1 MDINYYKSNPVSIIF
16 TDNFPKEYRFK
27 SNEFFKV
34 FEVKDDNSA
43 FEQLKNNIEDYHLFN
58 TILSGHK
65 TVEEAYVLLKSFL
78 DYNIKENYC
87 FDNSDYPFFIFLEN
101 EKLNKKTL
109 YSYYLEQEKE
119 RTDLDDEFRIDPKII
134 LFANV
139 SCSIKE
145 KLNGVLNYYHKKTI
159 KINNDNNEIPF
170 IKIMYIGVT
179 GIGKS
184 TMINEMNGEKL
195 SYSSSENHLKTRDVY
210 GVNKLLFKNRK
221 YPILNQDTEGFE
233 IGDNTQIEKVHNN
246 TLKNMGDNFKER
258 LHIVI
263 LLIKNER
270 GLDYDEINLM
280 IKLQEM
286 KILYYAICPRVDD
299 KDFVYRGKAK
309 RVINNLIT
317 KLNGNDNDCDSNT
330 KNLFKEFKDK
340 NNLIKILKQIL
351 GKIDTIIF
359 SSNILS
365 RKSKGKINLLNKIK
379 DDLNEI
385 YKIHETYIHTIDQ
398 DAKFKEKA
406 IISIGGN
413 IILNNNTKNDYSKI
427 LDNSPFVFNFSID
440 DIRRKEAEKLL
451 EDCDVSSTWLF
462 FYNQR
467 VESFR
472 KQILEKIRMI
482 YSEVNIDIE
491 LNISDFDKNESMF
504 YKTENTKQ
512 FIIKLIDFFDEK
524 YKQLEK
530 NKKYYS
536 QCKKYNESIKQFE
549 KYVEEFSNLKLNGE
563 PILYDIDLV

>member
-1 MDINYYKSNPVSIIF
+1 MSDKLLPVYLLF

-27 SNEFFKV
+27 SNELFKV

-43 FEQLKNNIEDYHLFN
+43 FEQLKTNIEKDHLYN
-58 TILSGHK
+58 AILSGHK
-65 TVEEAYVLLKSFL
+65 TVEEAYGLLKSFL

-87 FDNSDYPFFIFLEN
+87 FDNSNYPFFIFLEN

-139 SCSIKE
+139 SCSIRE

-233 IGDNTQIEKVHNN
+233 ILDNKIEKVHNI
-246 TLKNMGDNFKER
+246 LKNTEGNFKER

-263 LLIKNER
+263 LLFKNER
-270 GLDYDEINLM
+270 GLDYDEIDLM

-286 KILYYAICPRVDD
+286 KILYYGIYPREDG
-299 KDFVYRGKAK
+299 KDLIYRGKAT
-309 RVINNLIT
+309 RIINSIIKNIKNNNYDQKIENLIS
-317 KLNGNDNDCDSNT
+317 KLGN
-330 KNLFKEFKDK
+330 KDK
-340 NNLIKILKQIL
+340 LLEILNQILK
-351 GKIDTIIF
+351 KINTIIF
-359 SSNILS
+359 SANILS
-365 RKSKGKINLLNKIK
+365 KESKGKKNLVNKIK
-379 DDLNEI
+379 DDLNKI
-385 YKIHETYIHTIDQ
+385 YKIHEKYIEDI
-398 DAKFKEKA
+398 KEGIEKKEKVK
-406 IISIGGN
+406 ISIGGN
-413 IILNNNTKNDYSKI
+413 IILYNNEKVNYSKI
-427 LDNSPFVFNFSID
+427 LDDSPFFFGFSID

-462 FYNQR
+462 FYNQK

-472 KQILEKIRMI
+472 KKILEKIKKI

-491 LNISDFDKNESMF
+491 LDCGYFDNNESMF
-504 YKTENTKQ
+504 YKTENTKE
-512 FIIKLIDFFDEK
+512 FIRKLIDFFDEK
-524 YKQLEK
+524 YKELEK

-536 QCKKYNESIKQFE
+536 QCEKYNESIKKFE

-563 PILYDIDLV
+563 PILYDIDFV

>member
-27 SNEFFKV
+27 SNELFKV

-43 FEQLKNNIEDYHLFN
+43 FEQLKNNIYDNKFYN

-65 TVEEAYVLLKSFL
+65 TVEEAYGLLKSFL

-233 IGDNTQIEKVHNN
+233 ILDNKIEKVHNI
-246 TLKNMGDNFKER
+246 LKNTEGNFKER

-385 YKIHETYIHTIDQ
+385 YKIHEKYIEAI
-398 DAKFKEKA
+398 KEGIEKKEKVK
-406 IISIGGN
+406 ISIGGN
-413 IILNNNTKNDYSKI
+413 IILYNNEKINYSKI
-427 LDNSPFVFNFSID
+427 LDDSPFFFGFSID
-440 DIRRKEAEKLL
+440 DIKRKEAEKLL

-462 FYNQR
+462 FYNQK

-472 KQILEKIRMI
+472 KKILEKIQMI

-491 LNISDFDKNESMF
+491 LEFNYFDNNESVF
-504 YKTENTKQ
+504 YKTENTKE
-512 FIIKLIDFFDEK
+512 FIMKLIDIFDEK
-524 YKQLEK
+524 YKELEK

-536 QCKKYNESIKQFE
+536 QCEKYNESIKQFE

-563 PILYDIDLV
+563 PILYDINFA

>member
-27 SNEFFKV
+27 SNELFKV

-43 FEQLKNNIEDYHLFN
+43 FEQLKNNIEDNKFYN

-65 TVEEAYVLLKSFL
+65 TVEEAYGLLKSFL
-78 DYNIKENYC
+78 DYNINEGCYFENSY
-87 FDNSDYPFFIFLEN
+87 YPFFIFIEN

-109 YSYYLEQEKE
+109 YSYYLEKEKE
-119 RTDLDDEFRIDPKII
+119 RTDLPEEFGIDPKII

-145 KLNGVLNYYHKKTI
+145 KLNVVLNYYHRKTI
-159 KINNDNNEIPF
+159 EINKDNNHYYTSLL

-179 GIGKS
+179 GSGKS
-184 TMINEMNGEKL
+184 TLINEMNGEKL
-195 SYSSSENHLKTRDVY
+195 SYSSYENYLKTRDIY
-210 GVNKLLFKNRK
+210 GGNKLLFKNRK
-221 YPILNQDTEGFE
+221 YPILNRDTEGYE
-233 IGDNTQIEKVHNN
+233 IGDNTRIEKIYNN
-246 TLKNMGDNFKER
+246 ILKNMGDNFKER
-258 LHIVI
+258 FHIVI
-263 LLIKNER
+263 ILFKNER
-270 GLDYDEINLM
+270 GLDYDEIALM
-280 IKLQEM
+280 AKLQEM
-286 KILYYAICPRVDD
+286 KILYYAIYSREDD
-299 KDFVYRGKAK
+299 KDLFLRRKSK
-309 RVINNLIT
+309 RVINDLIT

-398 DAKFKEKA
+398 DVKFKEKA

-413 IILNNNTKNDYSKI
+413 IILYNNKKNDYSKI
-427 LDNSPFVFNFSID
+427 LDNSPFFFNFSID
-440 DIRRKEAEKLL
+440 DKRKEAEKLL
-451 EDCDVSSTWLF
+451 DDCDVSSAWLF

-472 KQILEKIRMI
+472 KQILEKIQKI

-491 LNISDFDKNESMF
+491 LNISNFDKNESMF

-524 YKQLEK
+524 YKELYK
-530 NKKYYS
+530 KKYCS
-536 QCKKYNESIKQFE
+536 LCNESIKQFE
-549 KYVEEFSNLKLNGE
+549 KYVEEFSNFKLNGE
-563 PILYDIDLV
+563 SILYDIDLI